1 VSVSVGNLVREL
13 VNELFHR
20 LPILAELM
28 PVTFPLLKAGLPL
41 GNNLKRGEEDMAGN
55 IVHFEINAKDA
66 NRAKRFYS
74 SLFGWKYK
82 DSEIPGVEYYV
93 IDGADPGGA
102 INPLQQEPGPVVYF
116 DTDDIDASIAKVR
129 DLGGKSDDKMAI
141 PSQGWFAACVDS
153 EGNKFSLFQNDPSVT
168 METEQQSARA

>member
-1 VSVSVGNLVREL
+1 
-13 VNELFHR
+13 
-20 LPILAELM
+20 
-28 PVTFPLLKAGLPL
+28 
-41 GNNLKRGEEDMAGN
+41 MAGN

-82 DSEIPGVEYYV
+82 DSDIPGIEYYL
-93 IDGADPGGA
+93 IDGANPGGA
-102 INPLQQEPGPVVYF
+102 INPTQQEPGPVVYF
-116 DTDDIDASIAKVR
+116 DTDDIDVSIGKVR

-141 PSQGWFAACVDS
+141 PGQGWFAACVDT

-168 METEQQSARA
+168 VETEQQTARA

>member
-1 VSVSVGNLVREL
+1 MSSFTESNTRAAV
-13 VNELFHR
+13 
-20 LPILAELM
+20 
-28 PVTFPLLKAGLPL
+28 PVTGLLREDDVAMLNRAPVTGLPL
-41 GNNLKRGEEDMAGN
+41 TEQDGEEDMAGN

-82 DSEIPGVEYYV
+82 DSEIPGIEYYV
-93 IDGADPGGA
+93 IDGANPGGA
-102 INPLQQEPGPVVYF
+102 INPMQQEPGPVVYF

-129 DLGGKSDDKMAI
+129 DLGGKSDNKMPI

-168 METEQQSARA
+168 METEQQAARA